1 MTTLESQL
9 LDFSKRF
16 SENRREMDKTLAD
29 AGVTV
34 SELQVKLD
42 GIKRETDA
50 CLAFAQGIR
59 PTPTKPSVVES
70 IDSCMQSLSRW

>member
-16 SENRREMDKTLAD
+16 SENRREMYKTLAD
-29 AGVTV
+29 AGVTI

-42 GIKRETDA
+42 DIKRETDA
-50 CLAFAQGIR
+50 CLASAQGIR
-59 PTPTKPSVVES
+59 HLPPKPSSIES
-70 IDSCMQSLSRW
+70 IDSCMQALDR